1 MRVRKELINK
11 FVNTNPKDMAILIL
25 IIGLFLGSI
34 FTFGQNYW
42 QSKIELSEAIQIEA
56 MYESY
61 DIDHLGERNKQIFI
75 YSSDY
80 ARLTIDG
87 MCINDELVESLS
99 KLQPQTKIYLTVH
112 PNSDTILDMKTDDS
126 SILNFDEVQR
136 ELQVENIGFFILGIL
151 LYMCAIF
158 SAVYLLIYF
167 YKKFKSKKS
176 HS

>member
-1 MRVRKELINK
+1 MDKIAK
-11 FVNTNPKDMAILIL
+11 TKPKVLAVIML

-42 QSKIELSEAIQIEA
+42 QGKIEESDATQIEA
-56 MYESY
+56 TYNSYE
-61 DIDHLGERNKQIFI
+61 IDYWRARIKQIFI

-112 PNSDTILDMKTDDS
+112 PNSGTILDMKTDNG

-136 ELQVENIGFFILGIL
+136 ELQVENIGFFIMGIFSYL
-151 LYMCAIF
+151 CAIAA
-158 SAVYLLIYF
+158 AVFLIKNLHKNRKT
-167 YKKFKSKKS
+167 KKPRS
-176 HS
+176 

>member
-1 MRVRKELINK
+1 MRVRKELLNK
-11 FVNTNPKDMAILIL
+11 FVNTNPKYMAILIL

-56 MYESY
+56 TYESY
-61 DIDHLGERNKQIFI
+61 DIDHRGERNKQIFI

-112 PNSDTILDMKTDDS
+112 PNSDTILDMKTDNG
-126 SILNFDEVQR
+126 SIMNFDEVQR
-136 ELQVENIGFFILGIL
+136 ELQVENIGFFIIGVF
-151 LYMCAIF
+151 LYLCAIV
-158 SAVYLLIYF
+158 SAVYLIKNLHKNRKT
-167 YKKFKSKKS
+167 KKPRS
-176 HS
+176 

>member
-1 MRVRKELINK
+1 MRVRKELIDK
-11 FVNTNPKDMAILIL
+11 FVNTNPKVRAILIL
-25 IIGLFLGSI
+25 IIGFFLGSI

-56 MYESY
+56 TYESY
-61 DIDHLGERNKQIFI
+61 DIDHWGQRNKQIFI

-80 ARLTIDG
+80 SRLTIDG

-112 PNSDTILDMKTDDS
+112 PNSGTILDMKTDNG

-136 ELQVENIGFFILGIL
+136 ELQVENIGFFIIGVFLYLG
-151 LYMCAIF
+151 AIV
-158 SAVYLLIYF
+158 SAVFLLKNLF
-167 YKKFKSKKS
+167 KKLKLKKS
-176 HS
+176 RS